1 MNQILDAKHQEPCAG
16 DVRAAVEVDALRPPA
31 HGVEPQQEFPQ
42 QLPGIQRAVLPVIVF
57 IGVLQDG
64 VQILRN
70 GPVLR
75 PHGREVCL
83 VRNAPFPV
91 QPLQHQLQGIHLL
104 VGEGLVGPEKVLE
117 EGDVLGQGRLLAE
130 GIGHSWIVIP
140 VVANIPPLGLQK
152 VDTELPAHEVC
163 VTAAQPAAEPGQLL
177 LRVQADHRL
186 AALQQVADEQLEQ
199 VALALAGVAQDEH
212 AGIGLVR
219 CAAVQIQQDVR
230 AVVVIADVKPVR
242 IAAAGV
248 VDGVQVGGGAGG
260 QHPLKLGAQGVP
272 PRRVGGEEALPL
284 AEQQGICTELG
295 PGELGAHLVPQ
306 QPQLLGGLG
315 GQLQEHGAV
324 YEGLPVLPGAGNDD
338 GHVL

>member
-75 PHGREVCL
+75 PHGREVRL

-104 VGEGLVGPEKVLE
+104 MGEGLVGPEKVLE

-152 VDTELPAHEVC
+152 VDTELPAHEVR
-163 VTAAQPAAEPGQLL
+163 VTAAQFAAEPGQLL

-230 AVVVIADVKPVR
+230 TIVVIADVKPMR

-284 AEQQGICTELG
+284 AEQQGVCTELG

-306 QPQLLGGLG
+306 QPQLLGGFG
-315 GQLQEHGAV
+315 RQLQEHGAV

>member
-16 DVRAAVEVDALRPPA
+16 NVRAAVEADAFRPPA

-117 EGDVLGQGRLLAE
+117 EGDVLG
-130 GIGHSWIVIP
+130 
-140 VVANIPPLGLQK
+140 
-152 VDTELPAHEVC
+152 
-163 VTAAQPAAEPGQLL
+163 
-177 LRVQADHRL
+177 
-186 AALQQVADEQLEQ
+186 
-199 VALALAGVAQDEH
+199 
-212 AGIGLVR
+212 
-219 CAAVQIQQDVR
+219 
-230 AVVVIADVKPVR
+230 
-242 IAAAGV
+242 
-248 VDGVQVGGGAGG
+248 
-260 QHPLKLGAQGVP
+260 
-272 PRRVGGEEALPL
+272 
-284 AEQQGICTELG
+284 
-295 PGELGAHLVPQ
+295 
-306 QPQLLGGLG
+306 
-315 GQLQEHGAV
+315 
-324 YEGLPVLPGAGNDD
+324 
-338 GHVL
+338 